1 MIKTARMTVMVLAVA
16 ILTGATLAAEENWK
30 NDTML
35 VSLRDENTAVC
46 RAAEPDKVLFQNKDA
61 QLAIEWAMANAT
73 TTVVTPGHYVT
84 NDSIDAPR
92 DGVTLIIDQGASIK
106 VDPGANHK
114 TNLTFRSSS
123 SRGKYSQQ
131 LVPVVYVFN
140 RNNVRVY
147 NFGDL
152 QSSNWNHPDQ
162 ELPKPELYKDRSLRF
177 IKEEITGRNGQ
188 TFPIVFDG
196 RNEELTC
203 GVQGGVMVSTGT
215 AHNFVLGIDCEDLEV
230 PLVCPVPSGVDA
242 VLCLE
247 GCHNAKIGWVVN
259 IARVDEDGKKGD
271 TGEVLDLNSSCTST
285 SVDFALGE
293 NTRLE
298 LIDSNASQLT
308 IGEIVAVNKSK
319 EFEFDKLLVESGGS
333 GQRWT
338 YRARRHTPATI
349 GKEIRL
355 DDVVDVKR
363 TINLPNLPDALP
375 CFTVEATVEVTLK
388 DGGKKLYTKAVEID
402 VRTGGGKPEKT
413 RG

>member
-1 MIKTARMTVMVLAVA
+1 MIKTARMTVAVLVVVV
-16 ILTGATLAAEENWK
+16 LTGAALAAEQNWK

-35 VSLRDENTAVC
+35 VSLRDNNTAVC

-106 VDPGANHK
+106 VDPDAHHK

-152 QSSNWNHPDQ
+152 QPSNWNHPDQ

-196 RNEELTC
+196 RN
-203 GVQGGVMVSTGT
+203 
-215 AHNFVLGIDCEDLEV
+215 
-230 PLVCPVPSGVDA
+230 
-242 VLCLE
+242 
-247 GCHNAKIGWVVN
+247 
-259 IARVDEDGKKGD
+259 
-271 TGEVLDLNSSCTST
+271 
-285 SVDFALGE
+285 
-293 NTRLE
+293 
-298 LIDSNASQLT
+298 
-308 IGEIVAVNKSK
+308 
-319 EFEFDKLLVESGGS
+319 
-333 GQRWT
+333 
-338 YRARRHTPATI
+338 
-349 GKEIRL
+349 
-355 DDVVDVKR
+355 
-363 TINLPNLPDALP
+363 
-375 CFTVEATVEVTLK
+375 
-388 DGGKKLYTKAVEID
+388 
-402 VRTGGGKPEKT
+402 
-413 RG
+413 

>member
-1 MIKTARMTVMVLAVA
+1 MMKTAKMTVVVLAIVA
-16 ILTGATLAAEENWK
+16 LSGAALAAEQNWK

-35 VSLRDENTAVC
+35 VSIRDENTAVC

-106 VDPGANHK
+106 VDPDANHK
-114 TNLTFRSSS
+114 TNITFRSSS

-152 QSSNWNHPDQ
+152 QPSNWNHPDQ

-196 RNEELTC
+196 RNEKLTC
-203 GVQGGVMVSTGT
+203 GVQGGVMVNTGT
-215 AHNFVLGIDCEDLEV
+215 AHNFALGIDCEDLEV

-247 GCHNAKIGWVVN
+247 GCHNAKVGWVVN
-259 IARVDEDGKKGD
+259 IARVDEDGKRGH

-308 IGEIVAVNKSK
+308 IGEIVAVNKSNGK
-319 EFEFDKLLVESGGS
+319 EEYINKLLIESGGS

-338 YRARRHTPATI
+338 YRDRRHSPASI
-349 GKEIRL
+349 GKQTKLE
-355 DDVVDVKR
+355 DVVDVKR
-363 TINLPNLPDALP
+363 TITIPKLPEALP
-375 CFTVEATVEVTLK
+375 KFDVTATIEITLE
-388 DGGKKLYTKAVEID
+388 DGSKKTYTKTVNID
-402 VRTGGGKPEKT
+402 ITK
-413 RG
+413 

>member
-1 MIKTARMTVMVLAVA
+1 MTQQKSKILAVTVMALGLVNVSNLDGQE
-16 ILTGATLAAEENWK
+16 TSWK
-30 NDTML
+30 DETAL
-35 VSLRDENTAVC
+35 VSPQGDQTVVRKMNS
-46 RAAEPDKVLFQNKDA
+46 DKMLFQNKDA

-106 VDPGANHK
+106 VDPDANHK

-131 LVPVVYVFN
+131 LVPVVYVFK

-196 RNEELTC
+196 RNEKLTC
-203 GVQGGVMVSTGT
+203 GVQGGVIVNTGT

-242 VLCLE
+242 VLCFE
-247 GCHNAKIGWVVN
+247 GCHNAKVGWVVN
-259 IARVDEDGKKGD
+259 IARVDEDGKRGH

-293 NTRLE
+293 NTRME

-308 IGEIVAVNKSK
+308 IDEIVAINKSNGK
-319 EFEFDKLLVESGGS
+319 EDYINKLLIESGGS

-338 YRARRHTPATI
+338 YRDRRHSPASI
-349 GKEIRL
+349 GKQTKLE
-355 DDVVDVKR
+355 DVLDVKR
-363 TINLPNLPDALP
+363 TIKLPKFPDALP
-375 CFTVEATVEVTLK
+375 RFDVTATVEITLEN
-388 DGGKKLYTKAVEID
+388 GSKKTYTKTVYID
-402 VRTGGGKPEKT
+402 ITK
-413 RG
+413 